1 MEFLAGRPD
10 TTVQLNEEGGER
22 KRLLEEFKQWEI
34 VADIFCGS
42 GAFVVQA
49 AAKLGCTVYAKI

>member
-1 MEFLAGRPD
+1 MKREAKG
-10 TTVQLNEEGGER
+10 R

-42 GAFVVQA
+42 GALFVVQA